1 MCVKNIGTVM
11 AKNITQISPFAPKE
25 VQVPF
30 EISGV
35 KSSST
40 CCGLYKHKEDLT
52 LFSFMNGTSVA
63 GVFTK
68 SLMAS
73 PPVLKCRQNLKT
85 GKASALIVNSGNSLA
100 MTGKKGEE
108 IVETIVSCV
117 AGQLN
122 VPKNEVFICS
132 TGVIG
137 ALLEVSKIT
146 NAMPSLVKELSP
158 ANIRNSAKAIMTTD
172 TFPKIVSLK
181 TEIDGNEVIIT
192 GIAKGSG
199 MIEPN
204 MATMLAYIFTNA
216 SISSTALQSLIE
228 AHTDSTFNSITVDSD
243 TSTSDSLIAFATN
256 QVGEMIDDS
265 KSPKLGQFSKALHS
279 VMENLAKQIVMDG
292 EGAQKFVTINVEG
305 AENGKSAKIIAKSI
319 ANSPLVKTAIAG
331 CDPNWGRIAMAVGK
345 TSEKV
350 DLKKLKIAIGTHTI
364 YENEELSPNYSEEAV
379 YYYLRG
385 AFVEITVWVGNGDG
399 NATVWTCDLTHGYI
413 DINVDYR
420 S

>member
-1 MCVKNIGTVM
+1 M
-11 AKNITQISPFAPKE
+11 AKNIAQISPFAPKE
-25 VQVPF
+25 IQVPF
-30 EISGV
+30 EIQGV
-35 KSSST
+35 ESSST
-40 CCGLYKHKEDLT
+40 CCGLYKHKHDLT
-52 LFSFMNGTSVA
+52 IFSFPQNTSVA

-73 PPVLKCRQNLKT
+73 PPVLKCRENLKT
-85 GKASALIVNSGNSLA
+85 GMASALIVNSGNSLA
-100 MTGKKGEE
+100 MTGKEGEK
-108 IVETIVSCV
+108 IVEDIIASV
-117 AGQLN
+117 AKELN

-137 ALLEVSKIT
+137 HLFDHSKIT
-146 NAMPSLVKELSP
+146 NAIPNLAKELSP
-158 ANIRNSAKAIMTTD
+158 ANIGNSAKAIMTTD
-172 TFPKIVSLK
+172 TFPKIISVK
-181 TEIDGNEVIIT
+181 TQIDGREVVIT

-204 MATMLAYIFTNA
+204 MATMLAYIFTDA
-216 SISSTALQSLIE
+216 SISSFALQELINE
-228 AHTDSTFNSITVDSD
+228 HIDSTFNSITVDSD

-256 QVGEMIDDS
+256 QVGTQVSDS
-265 KSPKLGQFSKALHS
+265 KNPTLCEFSKALHS
-279 VMENLAKQIVMDG
+279 VMESLAKQIVMDG

-305 AENGKSAKIIAKSI
+305 AESGKSAKVIAKSI

-345 TSEKV
+345 TSEKI
-350 DLKKLKIAIGTHTI
+350 DLTKLKIAIGTHTI
-364 YENEELSPNYSEEAV
+364 YENEELYPNYNEEAV

-385 AFVEITVWVGNGDG
+385 AFVEINVNVGVGEHSSKI
-399 NATVWTCDLTHGYI
+399 WTCDLTHGYI

>member
-1 MCVKNIGTVM
+1 M

-25 VQVPF
+25 IQTPF

-35 KSSST
+35 QSSST
-40 CCGLYKHKEDLT
+40 CCGLYQHKHDLT
-52 LFSFMNGTSVA
+52 MFSFPQNASVA

-73 PPVLKCRQNLKT
+73 PPVLKCRENLRT
-85 GKASALIVNSGNSLA
+85 GKASALVVNSGNSLA

-108 IVETIVSCV
+108 IVEKIVSCV
-117 AGQLN
+117 ANELN
-122 VPKNEVFICS
+122 IPKNEVFICS

-137 ALLEVSKIT
+137 ALLDSTKIT
-146 NAMPSLVKELSP
+146 NAIPNLAKELSP
-158 ANIRNSAKAIMTTD
+158 ANIGNSAKAIMTTD
-172 TFPKIVSLK
+172 TFPKIISVK
-181 TEIDGNEVIIT
+181 TLIDGNEVAIT

-204 MATMLAYIFTNA
+204 MATMLAYIFTDA
-216 SISSTALQSLIE
+216 SISSSALQELINE
-228 AHTDSTFNSITVDSD
+228 HIDSTFNSITVDSD
-243 TSTSDSLIAFATN
+243 CSTSDSLIAFATN

-265 KSPKLGQFSKALHS
+265 KNPKLSEFSKALHG

-305 AENGKSAKIIAKSI
+305 AESGKSAKIIAKSI

-331 CDPNWGRIAMAVGK
+331 CDPNWGRIAMAIGK
-345 TSEKV
+345 TSEKI
-350 DLKKLKIAIGTHTI
+350 DLTKLKIAIGTHTI
-364 YENEELSPNYSEEAV
+364 YENEELFPNYSEEAV

-385 AFVEITVWVGNGDG
+385 AFVEISVNVGVGSG
-399 NATVWTCDLTHGYI
+399 KSTVWTCDLTHGYI

>member
-1 MCVKNIGTVM
+1 M
-11 AKNITQISPFAPKE
+11 AKNIAQISPFAPKQ

-40 CCGLYKHKEDLT
+40 CCGLYKHKHDLT
-52 LFSFMNGTSVA
+52 LFSFPQNTSVA

-73 PPVLKCRQNLKT
+73 PPVLKCRENLKT
-85 GKASALIVNSGNSLA
+85 GRATALVVNSGNSLA

-108 IVETIVSCV
+108 IVEAIVDCV

-146 NAMPSLVKELSP
+146 NAIPSLVTNLSP
-158 ANIRNSAKAIMTTD
+158 ANIGNSAKAIMTTD
-172 TFPKIVSLK
+172 TFPKIVSVK
-181 TEIDGNEVIIT
+181 TLIDGSEVIIT

-204 MATMLAYIFTNA
+204 MATMLSYIFTNA
-216 SISSTALQSLIE
+216 SISSTALQSLID

-256 QVGEMIDDS
+256 QVGETIDDS
-265 KSPKLGQFSKALHS
+265 KNPKLDEFSKALHG
-279 VMENLAKQIVMDG
+279 VMESLAKQIVMDG
-292 EGAQKFVTINVEG
+292 EGAQKFVTVIVEG
-305 AENGKSAKIIAKSI
+305 AESGKSAKIIAKSI

-331 CDPNWGRIAMAVGK
+331 CDPNWGRIAMAIGK
-345 TSEKV
+345 TSENV
-350 DLKKLKIAIGTHTI
+350 NLQKLKIAIGTHTI
-364 YENEELSPNYSEEAV
+364 YENEELSPNYKEEEV

-385 AFVEITVWVGNGDG
+385 AFVEVRVNVGVGSE
-399 NATVWTCDLTHGYI
+399 ASTVWTCDLTHGYI

>member
-1 MCVKNIGTVM
+1 M
-11 AKNITQISPFAPKE
+11 AKNIAQISPFAPKE
-25 VQVPF
+25 IQVHF
-30 EISGV
+30 EIQGV

-40 CCGLYKHKEDLT
+40 CCGLYQHKEDLT
-52 LFSFMNGTSVA
+52 LFYFENNASVA

-73 PPVLKCRQNLKT
+73 PPVLKCRENLKT
-85 GKASALIVNSGNSLA
+85 GRASALIVNSGNSLA

-108 IVETIVSCV
+108 IVKTIVSCV
-117 AGQLN
+117 ANELN

-137 ALLEVSKIT
+137 HLFDHSKIT
-146 NAMPSLVKELSP
+146 NAIPKLVKDLSP
-158 ANIRNSAKAIMTTD
+158 SKIGNSAKAIMTTD
-172 TFPKIVSLK
+172 TFPKIVSVK
-181 TEIDGNEVIIT
+181 TEIDGNEVKIT

-204 MATMLAYIFTNA
+204 MATMLAYIFTDA
-216 SISSTALQSLIE
+216 SISSFALQELINE
-228 AHTDSTFNSITVDSD
+228 HIDSTFNSITVDSD
-243 TSTSDSLIAFATN
+243 CSTSDSLIAFATN
-256 QVGEMIDDS
+256 QVGTQVSDS
-265 KSPKLGQFSKALHS
+265 KNPKLCEFSKALHC
-279 VMENLAKQIVMDG
+279 VMESLAKQIVMDG
-292 EGAQKFVTINVEG
+292 EGAQKFVTINVHG
-305 AENGKSAKIIAKSI
+305 AESMKSAKIIAKSI

-345 TSEKV
+345 TSEKI
-350 DLKKLKIAIGTHTI
+350 DLTKLKIAIGTHTI
-364 YENEELSPNYSEEAV
+364 YENEELSPNYNEEAV

-385 AFVEITVWVGNGDG
+385 AFVEISVNVGVGECSSK
-399 NATVWTCDLTHGYI
+399 VWTCDLTHGYI

>member
-1 MCVKNIGTVM
+1 VKNIGTVM

-30 EISGV
+30 EIQGV

-52 LFSFMNGTSVA
+52 LFSFVRGTSVA

-73 PPVLKCRQNLKT
+73 PPVIKCRENLKT
-85 GKASALIVNSGNSLA
+85 GRASALIVNSGNSLA

-117 AGQLN
+117 ANELN
-122 VPKNEVFICS
+122 VPKNEIFICS

-137 ALLEVSKIT
+137 ALLDSTKIT
-146 NAMPSLVKELSP
+146 NAVPKLAKELSHS
-158 ANIRNSAKAIMTTD
+158 NIGNSAKAIMTTD
-172 TFPKIVSLK
+172 TFPKIISVNTK
-181 TEIDGNEVIIT
+181 IDGNEVAIT

-204 MATMLAYIFTNA
+204 MATMLAYIFTDA
-216 SISSTALQSLIE
+216 AITSSALQELLNEHI
-228 AHTDSTFNSITVDSD
+228 DSTFNSITVDSD

-256 QVGEMIDDS
+256 QVGEIIDDC
-265 KSPKLGQFSKALHS
+265 KSPKLGEFSKALHG
-279 VMENLAKQIVMDG
+279 VMKNLAKQIVMDG
-292 EGAQKFVTINVEG
+292 EGAQKFVTIVVEG
-305 AENGKSAKIIAKSI
+305 AESGVSAKVIAKSI

-331 CDPNWGRIAMAVGK
+331 CDPNWGRIAMAIGK

-350 DLKKLKIAIGTHTI
+350 NLKKLKIAIGTHTI
-364 YENEELSPNYSEEAV
+364 YENEELSPMYSEEAV

-385 AFVEITVWVGNGDG
+385 AFVEITVNVGAGSE
-399 NATVWTCDLTHGYI
+399 ASTVWTCDLTHGYI

>member
-1 MCVKNIGTVM
+1 M

-40 CCGLYKHKEDLT
+40 CCGLYQHKHDLT
-52 LFSFMNGTSVA
+52 LFSFTQNTSVA

-73 PPVLKCRQNLKT
+73 PPVLKCRENLRT
-85 GKASALIVNSGNSLA
+85 GKASALVVNSGNSLA

-108 IVETIVSCV
+108 IVEKIVSCV
-117 AGQLN
+117 ANELN

-137 ALLEVSKIT
+137 ALLDSTKIT
-146 NAMPSLVKELSP
+146 NAIPSLVAELSP
-158 ANIRNSAKAIMTTD
+158 INIGNSAKAIMTTD
-172 TFPKIVSLK
+172 TFPKIISVK
-181 TEIDGNEVIIT
+181 TQIDGNEVVIT

-204 MATMLAYIFTNA
+204 MATMLAYIFTDA
-216 SISSTALQSLIE
+216 SISSSALQELVESHI
-228 AHTDSTFNSITVDSD
+228 DSTFNSITVDSD

-265 KSPKLGQFSKALHS
+265 KNPKLSDFSKALHG

-292 EGAQKFVTINVEG
+292 EGAQKFVTITVDG
-305 AENGKSAKIIAKSI
+305 AESGKSAKIIAKSI

-345 TSEKV
+345 TSENV
-350 DLKKLKIAIGTHTI
+350 NLQKLKIAIGTHII

-385 AFVEITVWVGNGDG
+385 AFVEIYVNVGNGDG
-399 NATVWTCDLTHGYI
+399 TSTVWTCDLTHGYI

>member
-1 MCVKNIGTVM
+1 M

-25 VQVPF
+25 IQVPF
-30 EISGV
+30 EVSGV

-40 CCGLYKHKEDLT
+40 RCGLYKHKEDLT
-52 LFSFMNGTSVA
+52 LFSFTNGTSVA

-73 PPVLKCRQNLKT
+73 PPVIKCRENLKT
-85 GKASALIVNSGNSLA
+85 GRSAALVVNSGNSLA

-108 IVETIVSCV
+108 IVEEIVSCV
-117 AGQLN
+117 ANELN

-137 ALLEVSKIT
+137 ALLDSTKIT
-146 NAMPSLVKELSP
+146 NAIPKLAKELSP
-158 ANIRNSAKAIMTTD
+158 SNIGNSAKAIMTTD
-172 TFPKIVSLK
+172 TFPKIISVK
-181 TEIDGNEVIIT
+181 TEIDGNEVAIT

-204 MATMLAYIFTNA
+204 MATMLAYIFTDA
-216 SISSTALQSLIE
+216 TISSFALQELLNKHI
-228 AHTDSTFNSITVDSD
+228 DSTFNSITVDSD

-265 KSPKLGQFSKALHS
+265 KDPKLSKFSNALHS
-279 VMENLAKQIVMDG
+279 VMESLAKQIVMDG

-305 AENGKSAKIIAKSI
+305 AESGVSAKVIAKSI

-331 CDPNWGRIAMAVGK
+331 CDPNWGRIAMAIGK

-350 DLKKLKIAIGTHTI
+350 NLEKLKIAIGTHTI
-364 YENEELSPNYSEEAV
+364 YENEELSPIYNEEAV

-385 AFVEITVWVGNGDG
+385 AFVEITVNVGVGSETS
-399 NATVWTCDLTHGYI
+399 TVWTCDLTHGYI

>member
-1 MCVKNIGTVM
+1 M

-35 KSSST
+35 KSAST
-40 CCGLYKHKEDLT
+40 CCGLYQHKEDLT
-52 LFSFMNGTSVA
+52 LFYFENNASVA

-73 PPVLKCRQNLKT
+73 PPVLKCRGNLKT

-100 MTGKKGEE
+100 MTGKEGEK
-108 IVETIVSCV
+108 IVEDIITSV
-117 AGQLN
+117 AKELN
-122 VPKNEVFICS
+122 IPQNEIFICS

-137 ALLEVSKIT
+137 HLFDHSKIT
-146 NAMPSLVKELSP
+146 NAIPKLVKDLSP
-158 ANIRNSAKAIMTTD
+158 SKIGNSAKAIMTTD
-172 TFPKIVSLK
+172 TFPKIVSVK
-181 TEIDGNEVIIT
+181 TEIDGNEVKIT

-204 MATMLAYIFTNA
+204 MATMLAYIFTDA
-216 SISSTALQSLIE
+216 AITSAALQELINE
-228 AHTDSTFNSITVDSD
+228 HIDSTFNSITVDSD
-243 TSTSDSLIAFATN
+243 CSTSDSLIAFATN
-256 QVGEMIDDS
+256 QVGTQVSDS
-265 KSPKLGQFSKALHS
+265 KNPKLSEFSKALHGA
-279 VMENLAKQIVMDG
+279 MESLAKQIVMDG
-292 EGAQKFVTINVEG
+292 EGAQKFITINIHS
-305 AENGKSAKIIAKSI
+305 AESVKSAKIIAKSI

-345 TSEKV
+345 TSENIN
-350 DLKKLKIAIGTHTI
+350 LKKFSIKIGENTI
-364 YENEELSPNYSEEAV
+364 YENEAISPKFNEEAV
-379 YYYLRG
+379 HSYLCG
-385 AFVEITVWVGNGDG
+385 KFIEISVNVGVGDHSSK
-399 NATVWTCDLTHGYI
+399 VWTCDLTHGYI

>member
-1 MCVKNIGTVM
+1 M
-11 AKNITQISPFAPKE
+11 AKNITQISPFAPNE
-25 VQVPF
+25 IQTPF

-40 CCGLYKHKEDLT
+40 CCGLYQHKHDLT
-52 LFSFMNGTSVA
+52 LFSFPQNASVA

-73 PPVLKCRQNLKT
+73 PPVLKCREHLKT

-108 IVETIVSCV
+108 IVEKIVSCV
-117 AGQLN
+117 ANELN

-137 ALLEVSKIT
+137 ALLDSTKIT
-146 NAMPSLVKELSP
+146 NAIPSLVAELSP
-158 ANIRNSAKAIMTTD
+158 INIGNSAKAIMTTD
-172 TFPKIVSLK
+172 TFPKIISVK
-181 TEIDGNEVIIT
+181 TQIDGNEVVIT

-204 MATMLAYIFTNA
+204 MATMLAYILTDA
-216 SISSTALQSLIE
+216 TITSSALQELLNEHI
-228 AHTDSTFNSITVDSD
+228 DSTFNSITVDSD

-256 QVGEMIDDS
+256 QVGEAIDDS
-265 KSPKLGQFSKALHS
+265 KSPKLSEFSKALHG

-292 EGAQKFVTINVEG
+292 EGAQKFVTITVKG
-305 AENGKSAKIIAKSI
+305 AENEKSAKIIAKSI

-345 TSEKV
+345 TSENV
-350 DLKKLKIAIGTHTI
+350 ELKCFSIEIGETLIYKDNKITK
-364 YENEELSPNYSEEAV
+364 YSEAKVHE
-379 YYYLRG
+379 YLMG
-385 AFVEITVWVGNGDG
+385 SFVEITVWVGNNFGTS
-399 NATVWTCDLTHGYI
+399 TVWTCDLTHRYI